1 MKKIILFL
9 IGLSMM
15 GTMVTTT
22 YADTISNIL
31 SAKPTVQIMQQPKG
45 ENTSKVNINGMGKE
59 YRRSETNSEMIKGI
73 YDYGGEKIE
82 KNEELSKLVKEE
94 TIKKSIH
101 SEDI

>member
-31 SAKPTVQIMQQPKG
+31 SAKPIAQIIQQQKG
-45 ENTSKVNINGMGKE
+45 ENTSKVNINGLEKQ
-59 YRRSETNSEMIKGI
+59 YKRSETNSEMIKGI
-73 YDYGGEKIE
+73 YDYGGDKIE

-94 TIKKSIH
+94 TIKRSIH
-101 SEDI
+101 REDT

>member
-15 GTMVTTT
+15 GTIVTTT
-22 YADTISNIL
+22 YADTTSNIL
-31 SAKPTVQIMQQPKG
+31 SAKPVVQIMQQQKEQNP
-45 ENTSKVNINGMGKE
+45 SKVNINGLGKQYE
-59 YRRSETNSEMIKGI
+59 RSETNSEMIKGI

-94 TIKKSIH
+94 TVKKSIH
-101 SEDI
+101 SEDT